1 MIHIIVV
8 AHGGLA
14 DEMVGSVEMIIGS
27 VPGLHPVGL
36 APSENL
42 EEYERKVRA
51 VINKTVADADN
62 DGIIILADM
71 FGGSCANVGA
81 KIASDYGT
89 DSIAVI
95 TGVNLPMLLDT
106 IVNRDVLNF
115 EALKKKILDAGS
127 RSIIDMSQMERKTVE
142 S

>member
-1 MIHIIVV
+1 MIQIVVV

-14 DEMVGSVEMIIGS
+14 DELVGSVEMIIGS
-27 VPGLHPVGL
+27 APGLYPVGL
-36 APSENL
+36 TPSENL
-42 EEYERKVRA
+42 EEYERKVTDA
-51 VINKTVADADN
+51 IAKVAADNAN

-81 KIASDYGT
+81 KIVSDYGAGN
-89 DSIAVI
+89 IAVI

-115 EALKKKILDAGS
+115 DDLKKKILDAGS
-127 RSIIDMSQMERKTVE
+127 RSIVDMSQLERKNVGQ
-142 S
+142 